1 MPAPP
6 DTAPVKPAAVLFAC
20 NLNGVRSPMAEAM
33 MKHLHG
39 REVFVDSAGVRK
51 GELDPFAVAVMDE
64 IGIDLA
70 RHRPKSFDDLEDSSF
85 DLIVSLTP
93 QAHQKAA
100 LLTRTMAC
108 DIEYWPTPDPTLV
121 TGSRE
126 QTLDAYRAVR
136 DGLMRRLEERFGRP
150 RGVSV

>member
-1 MPAPP
+1 MIW
-6 DTAPVKPAAVLFAC
+6 K
-20 NLNGVRSPMAEAM
+20 
-33 MKHLHG
+33 
-39 REVFVDSAGVRK
+39 
-51 GELDPFAVAVMDE
+51 
-64 IGIDLA
+64 
-70 RHRPKSFDDLEDSSF
+70 DSSF